1 MIVQQLLQ
9 GIEISELSVKITV
22 REVQMPAKVLIS
34 QFITFIQTKVKKK
47 EKIISRALITVDKML
62 ILNILKVLWNIF
74 RTNRVVTGEKFISK
88 HRLNQYLMKVLTSKQ

>member
-22 REVQMPAKVLIS
+22 QEVPMPVKVLIS
-34 QFITFIQTKVKKK
+34 QFITFIRTKVNKK
-47 EKIISRALITVDKML
+47 EKIIFRALITVDKML

-74 RTNRVVTGEKFISK
+74 QISRVVTGEKFISK
-88 HRLNQYLMKVLTSKQ
+88 HRLNQ